1 MFNPGTLLVKPQS
14 AQLLEDL
21 DTIGKMD
28 PYTQVTIGGTTLK
41 TAPANGM
48 GKLPSWKD
56 VLTFKIAAENSI
68 LVTLWDHDSANSND
82 FIGECTI
89 QLQDVV
95 SRGNFSNW
103 YELNKNGASAGKV
116 FLTFEF
122 GK

>member
-1 MFNPGTLLVKPQS
+1 MFNIGTLLVKPQS
-14 AQLLEDL
+14 AQLNEDL

-28 PYTQVTIGGTTLK
+28 PYTQVTIGSTTHK

-56 VLTFKIAAENSI
+56 ILTFKIAAENSI
-68 LVTLWDHDSANSND
+68 LVSLWDHDSANSND

-103 YELNKNGASAGKV
+103 YELTKNGSSAGKV
-116 FLTFEF
+116 FISFEY